1 MSERGRHVRIPTFWQ
16 ANQCNQWWLVYD
28 DVCTQSMK
36 IVNVRKLWGLGK
48 GSPCWTILKN
58 NKSSN
63 GEKSEKFWGNSCAVS
78 LCLVAIVH
86 PHPPNDLFWHCP
98 TCSNSLQPLL
108 SGRFMHFSS
117 CPRMLHYKR
126 PDRARRSPLPCWLL
140 VMNRWLSYHS
150 RRIPRPRFFGTELN
164 QVLAY
169 LHV

>member
-1 MSERGRHVRIPTFWQ
+1 MVAGVWWCMYPEYEAHNCEHKKAMRSGERPPPVGQFW
-16 ANQCNQWWLVYD
+16 
-28 DVCTQSMK
+28 K
-36 IVNVRKLWGLGK
+36 II
-48 GSPCWTILKN
+48 SPQMVT
-58 NKSSN
+58 
-63 GEKSEKFWGNSCAVS
+63 SEKFWGNSCAVS

-98 TCSNSLQPLL
+98 TLQPLL

-126 PDRARRSPLPCWLL
+126 PDRARRSPLPCWLP